1 MKNILLFGSE
11 GLIGNNFNKFLNK
24 KYNVICVDLKNI
36 NKKKNFYNADVTD
49 EKSLRNLFKKLN

>member
-11 GLIGNNFNKFLNK
+11 GLIGNNFYKFLRQ

-36 NKKKNFYNADVTD
+36 NKKKNFYYADVTD
-49 EKSLRNLFKKLN
+49 EKNLRDLLKKI